1 VPDLRPRSVS
11 VILCSADAEALDEL
25 VAPGHGARTLRTA
38 PDETLAIARSDA
50 ADVVAREL
58 EDRIAA
64 LDTDAVV
71 VDVTDGWSAWALSG
85 ADAARAFSYLSALDP
100 PEPGA
105 FVQGDVARVGAIV
118 LGETDGVTILVPSY
132 WGEHIRERA
141 VGDAR
146 ATELTA

>member
-1 VPDLRPRSVS
+1 MPDLRPRPVS
-11 VILCSADAEALDEL
+11 VILCSADAEALDGL
-25 VAPGHGARTLRTA
+25 VPPGHGARTLRVA

-64 LDTDAVV
+64 LDPDAVV
-71 VDVTDGWSAWALSG
+71 VDVTDGWSAWALTGS
-85 ADAARAFSYLSALDP
+85 DATHAFSYLSALDP

-118 LGETDGVTILVPSY
+118 LGEDGGITILVPAY
-132 WGEHIRERA
+132 WSEHIRQRA
-141 VGDAR
+141 VADAR
-146 ATELTA
+146 ATEPGA